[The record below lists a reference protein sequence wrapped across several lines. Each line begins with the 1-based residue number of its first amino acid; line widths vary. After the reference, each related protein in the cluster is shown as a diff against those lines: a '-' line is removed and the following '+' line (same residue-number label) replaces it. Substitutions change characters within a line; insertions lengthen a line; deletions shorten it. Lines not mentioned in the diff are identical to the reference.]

1 MKKGEL
7 LNTQP
12 NPKDSAVCVTENRMT
27 FIVGNK
33 VFYPFEGPCLI
44 GAVVKKT
51 VAGHSESF
59 YRLAPLDNSGKVF
72 FVPVDKTSAVRVRPL
87 MPASEIPKLLGHLE
101 RSVTAPQNWKQRDL
115 QNARLLS
122 SGLALDLAEIVQS
135 LTDLNETKPLSPR
148 DCEILNR
155 ARRFLICEIAEVTGE
170 NKGTAEEKLDAALK
184 LRANIRN

>member
-7 LNTQP
+7 LNTQLDP
-12 NPKDSAVCVTENRMT
+12 DDSAVCVTENRMT
-27 FIVGNK
+27 FSVWNK

-51 VAGHSESF
+51 VAGRSASF
-59 YRLAPLDNSGKVF
+59 YPLAPLDNSGKVF
-72 FVPVDKTSAVRVRPL
+72 FVPVDKTSAIRVRPL
-87 MPASEIPKLLGHLE
+87 MPLSEIPKLLGHLE
-101 RSVTAPQNWKQRDL
+101 RSVTAHQNWKQRDL
-115 QNARLLS
+115 HNTRLLS

-148 DCEILNR
+148 DCELLSK

-170 NKGTAEEKLDAALK
+170 NKRTAEEKIDAALE
-184 LRANIRN
+184 LRTNIKS